1 MIEALITNLLAH
13 SAQEAGAETEQ
24 MAFFE
29 RSPSEFTASQQNA
42 AH

>member
-1 MIEALITNLLAH
+1 MLITNFPAH
-13 SAQEAGAETEQ
+13 AAREAGAETEQ

-29 RSPSEFTASQQNA
+29 RPLSEFSPSRQSA